1 MSERIP
7 SILFSDMLDSVET
20 VHDISW
26 CTITLESTL
35 KLYGELLKFI
45 YNLLEKHFLK
55 SSKVSEIH
63 FAK

>member
-1 MSERIP
+1 
-7 SILFSDMLDSVET
+7 MLDSVET